1 MHVVFTRKN
10 LRKRKAIGRTDAVR
24 TRDWNLQ
31 NDFTKS
37 PTVCPLLHFKR
48 GKWSHRS
55 SHRNTGKD
63 GAWPGSLPLPAFHY
77 DDKTPEAHPELASNS
92 DGPLIVLEPGQKYH
106 VSMTGRLFS
115 APVATLLSA

>member
-37 PTVCPLLHFKR
+37 PTVCPLLHSSVENGRIAPAIETLEKMARGLEVSLCQLSTMTIKR
-48 GKWSHRS
+48 PR
-55 SHRNTGKD
+55 
-63 GAWPGSLPLPAFHY
+63 
-77 DDKTPEAHPELASNS
+77 
-92 DGPLIVLEPGQKYH
+92 LIPNWLRIA
-106 VSMTGRLFS
+106 MGR
-115 APVATLLSA
+115 